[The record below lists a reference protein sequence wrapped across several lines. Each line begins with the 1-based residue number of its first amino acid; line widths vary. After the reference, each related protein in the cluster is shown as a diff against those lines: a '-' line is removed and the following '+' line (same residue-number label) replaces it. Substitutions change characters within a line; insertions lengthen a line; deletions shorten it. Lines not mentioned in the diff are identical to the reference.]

1 MDAEHGRIDPVLV
14 DKQPT
19 LKKEK
24 CLLRLANL
32 KGFDANFTKLLMCSG
47 RWGWMSDLDKVLVHK
62 ATVFRRKGGGW
73 AKIAAGMVG
82 GGKEEAN
89 GAAADGSFERYKSV
103 DAGKRLSWP
112 ESRGSPNRTD
122 EG

>member
-62 ATVFRRKGGGW
+62 ATVFRRKGEDCCGDGGRR
-73 AKIAAGMVG
+73 KG
-82 GGKEEAN
+82 GSEWRC
-89 GAAADGSFERYKSV
+89 SR
-103 DAGKRLSWP
+103 RLF
-112 ESRGSPNRTD
+112 
-122 EG
+122 